1 MGLALA
7 VLILLAFG
15 LGYWLGRREGAV
27 HGLERLG
34 DAEFR
39 NRRRMTGL

>member
-15 LGYWLGRREGAV
+15 LGYYLGRARGAV
-27 HGLERLG
+27 RGLERLG
-34 DAEFR
+34 EAEFR